1 MDGLN
6 KAKKTILPR
15 PTNSII
21 GRLLIASLILL
32 PLFCGILGF
41 SLDKAF
47 TESLKSNEKAQ
58 LLLQAYALIASA
70 ELNNNELW
78 LPEQLTEDKL
88 NQVSSGL
95 FAVVYS
101 DKDSKAIWTSPSAK
115 NSSIT
120 QNWSPEELPSGDQL
134 FTELDHHGEKLFS
147 FQYSVTWETS
157 DKQNLTF
164 QFGIFNNQQAFN
176 EQISIYQKSLW
187 GWLGA
192 IAISIIILQTLI
204 LKWGLKPIRTVAND
218 LSSIQ
223 GGQSSQLNGHYPIE
237 LIEMTN
243 SINALLATEAE
254 QRTRYKDS
262 LSNLA
267 HSLKTPLA
275 IMQGSLYELR
285 NSNDQDKKNPT
296 DINTSSA
303 KKELS
308 EQIKRIDQIIS
319 YQLKRSVV
327 APRNP
332 FSTMVNVRHQC
343 EKVISA
349 LTKVYR
355 DDKTITEIKME
366 EDLYFRGD
374 EDDLLE
380 VLGNILDN
388 AFKYGGGH
396 LRIHAKQINKN
407 KVKISIEDNGNGI
420 SDALKNKVLRR
431 GERADTSQQGQGIG
445 LSTVTDIISHY
456 GGSLKLESSSL
467 GGLAVIIE
475 F

>member
-1 MDGLN
+1 MTGLSRE
-6 KAKKTILPR
+6 KKTILPLS
-15 PTNSII
+15 TNSINN
-21 GRLLIASLILL
+21 RLLIASLILL

-47 TESLKSNEKAQ
+47 SESLKSNEKAQ

-95 FAVVYS
+95 FAVIYS
-101 DKDSKAIWTSPSAK
+101 DKDGKAVWISPSGK

-120 QNWSPEELPSGDQL
+120 QNWPPEALPSGDQL
-134 FTELDHHGEKLFS
+134 FTELDHHDEKLFS

-157 DKQNLTF
+157 DKENLTF
-164 QFGIFNNQQAFN
+164 QFGIFNNQQTFN
-176 EQISIYQKSLW
+176 EQVLTYQRSLW

-204 LKWGLKPIRTVAND
+204 LKWGLRPIRIVAED
-218 LSSIQ
+218 LRSVQ
-223 GGQSSQLNGHYPIE
+223 DGQTTQLKGHYPIE
-237 LIEMTN
+237 LIEMTS

-285 NSNDQDKKNPT
+285 NSDFEENNSR
-296 DINTSSA
+296 DINKSSA
-303 KKELS
+303 RKELS

-327 APRNP
+327 APNNP
-332 FSTMVNVRHQC
+332 FSTMINVRHQC
-343 EKVISA
+343 ERVITA
-349 LTKVYR
+349 LKKVYVENHTFVELEVE
-355 DDKTITEIKME
+355 KNIF
-366 EDLYFRGD
+366 FRGD
-374 EDDLLE
+374 ENDLVE
-380 VLGNILDN
+380 VLGNLLDN
-388 AFKYGGGH
+388 AFKYGNEH
-396 LRIHAKQINKN
+396 ILIRAKQIREHNLN
-407 KVKISIEDNGNGI
+407 LAIEDNGSGI
-420 SDALKNKVLRR
+420 SEELKNKVLER

-445 LSTVTDIISHY
+445 LATVTDIVSHY
-456 GGSLKLESSSL
+456 SGSLKLENSKL